1 MDESQIVDLWT
12 LFREYLDKKQSIETL
27 AERFVDM
34 LADYGTSD
42 EALRNALG
50 SDSYL
55 DVAIG
60 YYLDLDSDLYD
71 DDDEHEEDDD

>member
-27 AERFVDM
+27 AERYVDM

-50 SDSYL
+50 SDSSL

-71 DDDEHEEDDD
+71 DDDEHEDNY

>member
-12 LFREYLDKKQSIETL
+12 LFREYLDKKQPIEVL

-55 DVAIG
+55 DNAIS

-71 DDDEHEEDDD
+71 DDEHEDNY

>member
-12 LFREYLDKKQSIETL
+12 LFREYLDKKQPIEVL

-55 DVAIG
+55 DNAIS

-71 DDDEHEEDDD
+71 DDEFEDNY

>member
-12 LFREYLDKKQSIETL
+12 LFREYLDKKQPIEVL

-42 EALRNALG
+42 DALRHALG

-55 DVAIG
+55 DNAIS

-71 DDDEHEEDDD
+71 DDEFEDNY

>member
-12 LFREYLDKKQSIETL
+12 LFREYLDKKQAIEVL

-55 DVAIG
+55 DNAIS

-71 DDDEHEEDDD
+71 DDEFEDNY

>member
-12 LFREYLDKKQSIETL
+12 LFREYLDKKQAIEVL

-55 DVAIG
+55 DNAIS
-60 YYLDLDSDLYD
+60 YYQKVY
-71 DDDEHEEDDD
+71 ER

>member
-71 DDDEHEEDDD
+71 DDDEHEDNY